1 MVKNTPLR
9 GDIVL
14 IEGPDG
20 AWGRKVHPS
29 EDFALEVHNS
39 TLPRST
45 QIMYKK
51 LLRRHGPEKVVKA
64 LQILYPTYENLDQ
77 CFDAA
82 NTDIPKGLRSK
93 YKRLHLLKVSVFL
106 GRLITEN
113 RR

>member
-1 MVKNTPLR
+1 MVQNTTLR
-9 GDIVL
+9 GDIAL

-20 AWGRKVHPS
+20 TWGQKVHPS

-45 QIMYKK
+45 KIMYRK
-51 LLRRHGPEKVVKA
+51 LLRRHGPGKVIKA
-64 LQILYPTYENLDQ
+64 LQLLYPTHENLDQ
-77 CFDAA
+77 CFDEA

-93 YKRLHLLKVSVFL
+93 HKRLHLLKVSVFL

-113 RR
+113 R